1 MTDLCPLHCVNIAC
15 KQPSFLEQHETFI
28 LTIIGIGGSGLGVLL
43 AYFLKSRCSKIKV
56 CFGCLKCDRTP
67 LANDKTDKIEPKDIT
82 INSDSVEISE
92 IDQP

>member
-43 AYFLKSRCSKIKV
+43 AYFIKSRCSKIKL

-67 LANDKTDKIEPKDIT
+67 LDIDKTEIKTNSKEI
-82 INSDSVEISE
+82 SDSVESE
-92 IDQP
+92 IEQP

>member
-43 AYFLKSRCSKIKV
+43 AYFIKRV
-56 CFGCLKCDRTP
+56 SIDPKNCFRTLTFRSPRTVGAYFGCLSSNPALR
-67 LANDKTDKIEPKDIT
+67 
-82 INSDSVEISE
+82 
-92 IDQP
+92 